1 MEKFNQNMLNEL
13 SELYY
18 HYETEII
25 DMVQDIYDIDLET
38 LDHEEFDN
46 LTYHLGL
53 MGINDRLDVYES
65 EAIKIAKESLLP
77 SQWEELDEEQKTDM
91 IMNEN
96 YYLSTNI
103 DIDIQIALVTM
114 YLKRKNS

>member
-1 MEKFNQNMLNEL
+1 MKKFNQNILNEL

-25 DMVQDIYDIDLET
+25 DMIIDIYNIDLET
-38 LDHEEFDN
+38 LEHEEFDN

-65 EAIKIAKESLLP
+65 EAIEIAKERLLP
-77 SQWEELDEEQKTDM
+77 SQWEELDEEQKEDM
-91 IMNEN
+91 IMTEN

-103 DIDIQIALVTM
+103 DIDIQIALVSM
-114 YLKRKNS
+114 YLSK